1 MQKFIKK
8 YIKVSPIYVVLI
20 FNNRHIRWE
29 IFKNN
34 QTLLDVLNLI
44 KLKYKVN
51 TCVVEIYGEIITNY
65 YSKIKSHMLE
75 KNKNGLDIH
84 IFTKNTTIPKEN

>member
-1 MQKFIKK
+1 MQNFIKK

-20 FNNRHIRWE
+20 FNNRHVRWE

-51 TCVVEIYGEIITNY
+51 KCVVEIYGETIINY
-65 YSKIKSHMLE
+65 YSKIKSHTKM
-75 KNKNGLDIH
+75 NANGLDIH

>member
-8 YIKVSPIYVVLI
+8 YIKVTPIYVVLI
-20 FNNRHIRWE
+20 FNNHDVRWE

-51 TCVVEIYGEIITNY
+51 KCVVEIYGETITNY
-65 YSKIKSHMLE
+65 YSKIKSHTKM
-75 KNKNGLDIH
+75 NANGLDIH
-84 IFTKNTTIPKEN
+84 IFTKTNHVLPRE